1 MIHNVP
7 YRYEISQQQLDGGQ
21 ITFIDYNAEVKA
33 ECMAAAEFLSQ
44 IDTTLDFE
52 LKCKALADATSSGS
66 GKFLGAKMKGSA
78 VHRATITC

>member
-33 ECMAAAEFLSQ
+33 ECMAAAEFLS
-44 IDTTLDFE
+44 
-52 LKCKALADATSSGS
+52 
-66 GKFLGAKMKGSA
+66 
-78 VHRATITC
+78 